1 MEERDTPQEPFSQDL
16 GNGVYGP
23 SSGLPYMARKL
34 EYLEQLA
41 DRTAAQVDLVRK
53 DQLRQA
59 KSLGKLEE
67 TTDNLMGVVLRIDG
81 TLSGIAEKVGAHEA
95 KLIDLAEDVE
105 DTASGLAHRQSKSD
119 EIVQEAARASLVVDQ
134 LKKKKAIEL
143 EHARKMT
150 RTKTLWGAAKVIV
163 AALAAAGGGAL
174 AYLAQHC

>member
-1 MEERDTPQEPFSQDL
+1 MEERDTPQEPFAHDM
-16 GNGVYGP
+16 GNGAYGP
-23 SSGLPYMARKL
+23 GSGLPYMARKV

-41 DRTAAQVDLVRK
+41 DRTSAQVDLVRK

-81 TLSGIAEKVGAHEA
+81 TLAAIAEKVGAHDA
-95 KLIDLAEDVE
+95 KLTDLADDLE
-105 DTASGLAHRQSKSD
+105 DTASGLAHRQSKND

-134 LKKKKAIEL
+134 LAKKKAIEL
-143 EHARKMT
+143 EHTRKMT
-150 RTKTLWGAAKVIV
+150 RVKTLWGAAKVII